1 MWGLCG
7 HLTTTPRLPLPHAP
21 SPFARAEDSVN
32 AEAAAELHRGLEE
45 FEKHAR
51 DETQKWAMDG

>member
-1 MWGLCG
+1 
-7 HLTTTPRLPLPHAP
+7 
-21 SPFARAEDSVN
+21 VN